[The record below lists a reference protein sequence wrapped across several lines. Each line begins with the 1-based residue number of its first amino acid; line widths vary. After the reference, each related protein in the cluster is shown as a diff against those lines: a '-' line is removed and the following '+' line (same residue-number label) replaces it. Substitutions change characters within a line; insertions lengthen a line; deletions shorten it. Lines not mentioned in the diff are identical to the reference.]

1 MRTVVLTRPRPEALQ
16 WQRLL
21 GDAGLSTTVLPLID
35 IAPLHD
41 SPTQA
46 ALAAACARLGQYRAL
61 MFVSSNAV
69 RHFLAAPGMQAAADQ
84 ALHTGTRAWAPG
96 PGTHQVLL
104 QAGLSADQVDSPAA
118 GAGQFDSESL
128 WAVVGP
134 QIRPGDR
141 VLIVRGASQDAP
153 GGPQGSGREW
163 LAQQLRSQ
171 GASVDLLGVYARQC
185 PAATPGLTAAIE
197 ASCQAA
203 SLWLFSSSEAI
214 AHLRQ
219 IMPQHHWES
228 QRALTTHPRIA
239 AAARAAGFGEVRECK
254 PDVMDVR
261 ASIESWP

>member
-1 MRTVVLTRPRPEALQ
+1 MRTVVLTRPQPEALQ

-41 SPTQA
+41 SATQA
-46 ALAAACARLGQYRAL
+46 ALAAARAELAQYRAV

-69 RHFLAAPGMQAAADQ
+69 RHFLAAPGMQAAMLLA
-84 ALHTGTRAWAPG
+84 TVSGTRAWAPG
-96 PGTHQVLL
+96 PGTRQVLL
-104 QAGLSADQVDSPAA
+104 QAGVSADQVDSPAPD
-118 GAGQFDSESL
+118 AGQFDSESL

-141 VLIVRGASQDAP
+141 VLIVRGASSQAP
-153 GGPQGSGREW
+153 AGLQGSGREW
-163 LAQQLRSQ
+163 LAQCLRTQ
-171 GASVDLLGVYARQC
+171 GAQVDLLGVYARQC
-185 PAATPGLTAAIE
+185 PAATAALTSAIA

-214 AHLRQ
+214 AHLCQ
-219 IMPQHHWES
+219 IMPQQSWGS
-228 QRALTTHPRIA
+228 QHALTTHPRIA
-239 AAARAAGFGEVRECK
+239 AAARAAGFGQVQECK
-254 PDVMDVR
+254 PDVVDVR